1 MGFTLLYFVSL
12 ISKTIVMNNTRRKF
26 LKNGALLS
34 IGAAFAPKLVWS
46 NTPLAK
52 KEILIGLQLYS
63 VRQDMMKNPLGTLQ
77 ALASMGYQFVEHAN
91 YVNRKFYGYS
101 AKEFKKVLDDL
112 GLKMPSGHT
121 VMTAAHWDKTKNDFT
136 DSWKYTVEDAALL
149 GQSYVI
155 SPWMDEKLRNNYD
168 GLMLQL
174 DVFNKSGELCK
185 QHGMQFGYHNHN
197 FEFTEK
203 VNGQIIYDLIIQ
215 HTDPN
220 LVIQQLDFGNL
231 FGTGARGEDWI
242 KKYPGR
248 FVSLHVK
255 DEIKAAKGEMNDG
268 YESCVLGEG
277 EVNPKKVSMLAKKI
291 GGAKHFIIEQESYQ
305 NITPLEAV
313 KLDLER
319 IKTWGL

>member
-1 MGFTLLYFVSL
+1 MT
-12 ISKTIVMNNTRRKF
+12 KTIDMKNSRRSF
-26 LKNGALLS
+26 LKAGALMS
-34 IGAAFAPKLVWS
+34 IGAALQPKLVWS
-46 NTPLAK
+46 KPAIAK
-52 KEILIGLQLYS
+52 NDILIGLQLYS
-63 VRQDMMKNPLGTLQ
+63 VRADMMKNPLGTLQ
-77 ALASMGYQFVEHAN
+77 ALSAMGYQFVEHAN
-91 YVNRKFYGYS
+91 YINRKFYGYD

-121 VMTAAHWDKTKNDFT
+121 VMNSAHWDNNKKDFT
-136 DSWKYTVEDAALL
+136 DAWKYTVEDAAIL
-149 GQSYVI
+149 GQTYVI
-155 SPWMDEKLRNNYD
+155 SPWMDEKLRTNYD

-185 QHGMQFGYHNHN
+185 KHGMQFGYHNHN

-203 VNGQIIYDLIIQ
+203 VNGEIIYDLIIQ
-215 HTDPN
+215 HTDPT

-231 FGTGARGEDWI
+231 FGTGARGEAWI

-277 EVNPKKVSMLAKKI
+277 EVNPKMVSILAKKV

-305 NITPLEAV
+305 NKTPLEAV
-313 KLDLER
+313 KLDLEK